1 MANVQEEGGEL
12 SNYTFS
18 KLERLTESFYETMI
32 TMGEPHKNM
41 LISQT
46 TG

>member
-1 MANVQEEGGEL
+1 LN
-12 SNYTFS
+12 
-18 KLERLTESFYETMI
+18 ESFYETMI
-32 TMGEPHKNM
+32 TIREPQKKNM

>member
-1 MANVQEEGGEL
+1 LN
-12 SNYTFS
+12 
-18 KLERLTESFYETMI
+18 ESFYETMI
-32 TMGEPHKNM
+32 TMREPHRNM